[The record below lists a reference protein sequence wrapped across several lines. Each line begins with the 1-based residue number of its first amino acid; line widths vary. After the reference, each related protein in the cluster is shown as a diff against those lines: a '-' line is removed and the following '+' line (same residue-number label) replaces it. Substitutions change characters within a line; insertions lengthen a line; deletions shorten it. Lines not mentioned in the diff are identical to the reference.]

1 MQNYWAPSRVIGLF
15 GIAFIILAVITSYV
29 GTKNPI
35 LTLNE
40 NQILYL
46 FSTSAQVLAGV
57 YGLTL
62 TGFIFFRNELSREEL
77 EDETLVEAVER
88 SEERSVGK
96 ECVSTC
102 RSRWSPSH

>member
-1 MQNYWAPSRVIGLF
+1 MQSYLAPSRIIGIF
-15 GIAFIILAVITSYV
+15 VIAFIILATTTSYV
-29 GTKNPI
+29 GANNPVLI
-35 LTLNE
+35 LNE

-77 EDETLVEAVER
+77 EDETLVEAVE
-88 SEERSVGK
+88 SLKKGISLY
-96 ECVSTC
+96 
-102 RSRWSPSH
+102 WYL